1 MFKKILIANRGEI
14 ACRIMA
20 SCRQLNIRTVAVY
33 STADRAAQFVQMA
46 DEAYC
51 IGPAASSESY
61 LNREG
66 ILMAGILAHVDAVH
80 PGYGFLAEDALFAQ
94 MCAQCGITWLGPQP
108 KLISLMGD
116 KAAARKFAASRGIAI
131 IPGTYVLEDI
141 EQLQQSARKM
151 GYPLLIKASQGGG
164 GKGIRIVNH
173 PDELESQLMVAKRE
187 TDSAFGST
195 AIYLEKVLKNARH
208 IEVQVIGDQDGR
220 ILVLGDRDCTMQIR
234 RQKVIEESPASF
246 ITAAQRRELVVA
258 VHRLLDGV
266 GYQGLG
272 TVEFLFSED
281 RFYFLEMNTRLQVE
295 HGVTETTTGLD
306 IVMLQL
312 QLASR
317 EARLGHQVPEGQGVA
332 IECRLNMTGATGENR
347 LTKFEFPRDV
357 RVDTGYASG
366 DQVPTY
372 YDALLAKIIV
382 VAPTHRQAV
391 EKMQATLAQVE
402 VTGVGTNLT
411 LLRQIVAT
419 NWYLNGKFSVQT
431 LDERLKNDKSFAN

>member
-1 MFKKILIANRGEI
+1 
-14 ACRIMA
+14 
-20 SCRQLNIRTVAVY
+20 
-33 STADRAAQFVQMA
+33 
-46 DEAYC
+46 
-51 IGPAASSESY
+51 
-61 LNREG
+61 
-66 ILMAGILAHVDAVH
+66 
-80 PGYGFLAEDALFAQ
+80 
-94 MCAQCGITWLGPQP
+94 
-108 KLISLMGD
+108 
-116 KAAARKFAASRGIAI
+116 
-131 IPGTYVLEDI
+131 
-141 EQLQQSARKM
+141 
-151 GYPLLIKASQGGG
+151 
-164 GKGIRIVNH
+164 
-173 PDELESQLMVAKRE
+173 
-187 TDSAFGST
+187 
-195 AIYLEKVLKNARH
+195 
-208 IEVQVIGDQDGR
+208 
-220 ILVLGDRDCTMQIR
+220 MQIR

-402 VTGVGTNLT
+402 VTGVSTNLT